1 MSPEEAR
8 QVGRRVG
15 EDCAWV
21 AATMQALT
29 DEYQRTTG
37 ECDRVHSMPL
47 EGVDVMR
54 SAGSTRSER
63 RCKPRRAWSTVA
75 SSKPACCLWWAILDS
90 NQEPMD

>member
-47 EGVDVMR
+47 EGVDDVV
-54 SAGSTRSER
+54 R
-63 RCKPRRAWSTVA
+63 RFD
-75 SSKPACCLWWAILDS
+75 AIGAKVQAEEGL
-90 NQEPMD
+90 EHGRE